1 MSAILYNIGSCV
13 YKPFGDYA
21 YRLSSFDVQNK
32 VKKVRVA
39 ALNRE
44 NIGNTRVE
52 KINAGTVKIR
62 AYRASNNYRK
72 TEPVTFVD
80 FREKKILESAGKA
93 STMFRSGY

>member
-1 MSAILYNIGSCV
+1 MSAILYNNIGSCV

-21 YRLSSFDVQNK
+21 YGLSSFDVQNK

-52 KINAGTVKIR
+52 KINTGTVKIR
-62 AYRASNNYRK
+62 ACRANK
-72 TEPVTFVD
+72 KAEPVTFVD
-80 FREKKILESAGKA
+80 FREKRILESAGKA